1 VEKTDTNC
9 TMFIYY
15 FVVAPGPF
23 EDVER
28 ALLDVLVGLP
38 GQADV
43 AYREG
48 EELRSRLR
56 SGQGAV
62 AKTVRLHVG
71 NLHQQDG
78 QVRIPLTWEATGT
91 PGLFPRMDADLVL
104 AAVGPE
110 LTHVEFRGT
119 YRPPLGPVGRALD
132 RALLHRVAEASVK
145 SFVDQL
151 AAALLE
157 RMGRTAGAEGGEGDG
172 PVGEVP
178 AVPGVRV

>member
-71 NLHQQDG
+71 NPHQQDG